1 MALFTPSESPAVVV
15 KEIDLT
21 GGVPN
26 VQSTTGAIAGVF
38 RWGPIEKATKI
49 ANETELAS
57 EFASPDSSITVDFH
71 TASYFLRYSN
81 SLQVVRLNASG
92 QANAFSDTRARA
104 LTGAEIINGDSN
116 IGGFT
121 TAVIDNNTFSDDSQN
136 ELRLAEATRLHGLKT
151 VLVKNEDDWDTQK
164 SSFADNTDV
173 PALLSG
179 VGDSDG
185 AGNAL
190 LDSGDAGNIE
200 NGNHTFIAKYAGA
213 IGNSLQVSI
222 CPGDSN
228 GTAFSSWTHKGLFD
242 GAPKTSKYVE
252 DNTGTAKCDEIHVAV
267 VDKEGAISGTAGK
280 VLETF
285 PYLSVVTSAK
295 TNEGVN
301 NYAVDVINEKSEYVW
316 MAQFDSDYNLA
327 GAGSGIVEG
336 SNATFLK
343 DLTTTSDYN
352 FINGSNAVGQV
363 ATSNHLA
370 GHDLFADKDQI
381 EVDFIIAAGLD
392 ETADRW
398 KTYHNHLIG
407 IAEARKD
414 CVVAMSPPR
423 NKVINTIDTA
433 QIVTDTVAAAESLST
448 RSSYAF
454 MDNNYL
460 KVYDKFNDQYIH
472 IPASSSTAGIMAMTD
487 RTRAPWFSPAGARR
501 GGYLGITSVSYSA
514 TKSQR
519 DTLYKASV
527 NPIANIPGQG
537 TLLFGDKTMLTRSS
551 AFDRINVRRLFLV
564 LERAIARAAE
574 QVLFEFNDEF
584 TRAEFVNIIEPVLR
598 EVKGRRGIT
607 DFRVV
612 ADETNN
618 TAAVIDRN
626 EFIANI
632 FIKPA
637 RSINY
642 VTLNF
647 VAVRTGVDFEE
658 VVGTV

>member
-26 VQSTTGAIAGVF
+26 VQSTTGAIVGNF
-38 RWGPIEKATKI
+38 RWGPVEERKLI
-49 ANETELAS
+49 ANETELVS
-57 EFASPDSSITVDFH
+57 RFASPDSNNTIDFH
-71 TASYFLRYSN
+71 SATYFLRYSN
-81 SLQVVRLNASG
+81 SLQVVRAATSDAKNAYS
-92 QANAFSDTRARA
+92 STRATQ
-104 LTGAEIINGDSN
+104 LTGGEIIDGDSN
-116 IGGFT
+116 SGGIGAA
-121 TAVIDNNTFSDDSQN
+121 AVTNEKYSSDSQN
-136 ELRLAEATRLHGLKT
+136 ELRLADAASMHTAKS
-151 VLVKNEDDWDTQK
+151 VLVKNETDWNAQQ
-164 SSFADNTDV
+164 SLLADRTEV
-173 PALLSG
+173 PSLQS
-179 VGDSDG
+179 DSDG
-185 AGNAL
+185 AGNLL
-190 LDSGDAGNIE
+190 LDSDAVQQ
-200 NGNHTFIAKYAGA
+200 GNHTFIAKYPGA
-213 IGNSLQVSI
+213 IGNSLEVSI
-222 CPGDSN
+222 CPAN
-228 GTAFSSWTHKGLFD
+228 TTAWNAWDYADNFD
-242 GAPKTSKYVE
+242 GQPLTSKFIK
-252 DNTGTAKCDEIHVAV
+252 DNPGTTAYDEVHIAV
-267 VDKEGAISGTAGK
+267 VDKLGTISGTANS

-285 PYLSVVTSAK
+285 PFVSLARSAENPDG
-295 TNEGVN
+295 TT
-301 NYAVDVINEKSEYVW
+301 NYALDLVNSNSQYVW
-316 MAQFDSDYNLA
+316 MAGWDSDFRAA
-327 GAGSGIVEG
+327 GAGLDAFDS
-336 SNATFLK
+336 SNWQWGVG
-343 DLTTTSDYN
+343 LTSAVDYT
-352 FINGSNAVGQV
+352 FINGANSGALTASEF
-363 ATSNHLA
+363 AT
-370 GHDLFADKDQI
+370 GHDLFEDKDQVEI
-381 EVDFIIAAGLD
+381 DFLISPGLNQANWVTPVND
-392 ETADRW
+392 LVATAE
-398 KTYHNHLIG
+398 L
-407 IAEARKD
+407 RKD
-414 CVVAMSPPR
+414 CVVVSSPPR
-423 NKVINTIDTA
+423 DKVVNVPDTSS
-433 QIVTDTVAAAESLST
+433 IVTDTVAAAESVST
-448 RSSYAF
+448 RSSYHI

-460 KVYDKFNDQYIH
+460 KVYDKYNDQYIH
-472 IPASSSTAGIMAMTD
+472 IPAASSTAGIMAMTD

-501 GGYLGITSVSYSA
+501 GGYLGITSIAYSPSKA
-514 TKSQR
+514 QR
-519 DTLYKASV
+519 DTLYKVSV

-537 TLLFGDKTMLTRSS
+537 TLLFGDKTMLNRSS